1 MMPNFPKTSKR
12 GKTQQKVFKKDAKLN
27 GVGEG
32 AQKHCRAL
40 GIFFDVTNIG

>member
-1 MMPNFPKTSKR
+1 MHNFLKSSKR
-12 GKTQQKVFKKDAKLN
+12 GKTQKKVLKRDANLN

-32 AQKHCRAL
+32 AQTPCRAL